1 MEGSF
6 WNEIIT
12 NCCCLDFFVEKKKI
26 IFSLVPDHLKTESR
40 SCCLSHF
47 FSPSN
52 EFFSKPSL
60 VYSLQNHF
68 LEKKNDK
75 KIENLDTKF
84 DSIALQQKC
93 YNIDDRTYL
102 YSLKQPLYVLQ
113 GVWFGTIKMKIVH
126 SANHFKS
133 IHFDVWYPVN

>member
-1 MEGSF
+1 M
-6 WNEIIT
+6 
-12 NCCCLDFFVEKKKI
+12 
-26 IFSLVPDHLKTESR
+26 
-40 SCCLSHF
+40 
-47 FSPSN
+47 
-52 EFFSKPSL
+52 
-60 VYSLQNHF
+60 
-68 LEKKNDK
+68 
-75 KIENLDTKF
+75 IENLDTKF

-113 GVWFGTIKMKIVH
+113 GGLVWYNKNKMKIVH

>member
-1 MEGSF
+1 M
-6 WNEIIT
+6 
-12 NCCCLDFFVEKKKI
+12 KKKI

-68 LEKKNDK
+68 LEKKKKKKNDK
-75 KIENLDTKF
+75 MIENLDTKF

>member
-1 MEGSF
+1 M
-6 WNEIIT
+6 
-12 NCCCLDFFVEKKKI
+12 
-26 IFSLVPDHLKTESR
+26 
-40 SCCLSHF
+40 
-47 FSPSN
+47 
-52 EFFSKPSL
+52 
-60 VYSLQNHF
+60 
-68 LEKKNDK
+68 
-75 KIENLDTKF
+75 IENLDTKF